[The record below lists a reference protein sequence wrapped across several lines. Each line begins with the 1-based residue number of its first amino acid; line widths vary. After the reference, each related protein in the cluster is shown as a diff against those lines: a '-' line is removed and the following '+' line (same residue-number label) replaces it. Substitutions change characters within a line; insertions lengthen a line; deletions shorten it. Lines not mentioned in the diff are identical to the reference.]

1 MGGLVARSAFNNW
14 LLPTRELRKKV
25 ARDMVEVLDAVQTQ
39 AREVGLMAA
48 AQAVKAQRPAAFEN
62 FRRFVM
68 LQSESNDGLRWPLW
82 EFSGLIPKWRAEC

>member
-1 MGGLVARSAFNNW
+1 
-14 LLPTRELRKKV
+14 
-25 ARDMVEVLDAVQTQ
+25 MVEVLDAVQTQ